1 MTDTG
6 PWSALRTGEDTD
18 FSVAVL
24 PQPKHR
30 FARNLTRTCPMM
42 VRAWPVT
49 PRPGR
54 EHPARV
60 RGRPVRRF
68 SSLLSQ
74 AQLQSPC
81 WCSGVPQVHSVASGC
96 LSLTSNRLENVTRMG
111 GPPRSSPLGSSR
123 LAGLPL
129 SGEVF
134 CGWRAIPSKVLHLRT
149 SGANQSR
156 PVRPRGTTTLPVHVA
171 QGQFRSGLG

>member
-42 VRAWPVT
+42 V
-49 PRPGR
+49 
-54 EHPARV
+54 
-60 RGRPVRRF
+60 
-68 SSLLSQ
+68 
-74 AQLQSPC
+74 
-81 WCSGVPQVHSVASGC
+81 HSVASGC

-111 GPPRSSPLGSSR
+111 GPPRSSRLGSSR

-149 SGANQSR
+149 FGANQSR